1 MANQYDDTQLQKLFT
16 DMDVK
21 HRKKALKGA
30 FRREANQVR
39 RTAVNNL
46 RSSLR
51 SNRDLEKGIRAIV
64 FKKAAGF
71 RVTIGTKKAN
81 RKTGKGEK
89 GMHLNRQGLKKP
101 VLIWAEGGTEQRKT
115 KTKTKTRIFVRER
128 KGHNTGRM
136 KRYGFMR
143 KTQTDVRDKVTADL
157 RNEIVESVTKTA
169 SKYGCK

>member
-21 HRKKALKGA
+21 HRKRALKGA
-30 FRREANQVR
+30 FKREANQVR
-39 RTAVNNL
+39 KTAINNL
-46 RSSLR
+46 RSSLH

-64 FKKAAGF
+64 FKDKAGF

-101 VLIWAEGGTEQRKT
+101 VLIWAEGGTEQRRT
-115 KTKTKTRIFVRER
+115 KTKTKVFVRER

-143 KTQTDVRDKVTADL
+143 KTKTDVADKVTEDL
-157 RNEIVESVTKTA
+157 RNEITKSIEKTA

>member
-1 MANQYDDTQLQKLFT
+1 MADLQYDDTQLQKLFT

-21 HRKKALKGA
+21 HRQKALKGA
-30 FRREANQVR
+30 FRREAGLVR
-39 RTAVNNL
+39 KTAINNL
-46 RSSLR
+46 RSSLQ

-101 VLIWAEGGTEQRKT
+101 VLIWAEGGTEQRR
-115 KTKTKTRIFVRER
+115 TKTKTRIFVRER

-136 KRYGFMR
+136 KRYAFMR
-143 KTQTDVRDKVTADL
+143 QTKQDVADKVTADL
-157 RNEIVESVTKTA
+157 HNEIEKSVIKTA
-169 SKYGCK
+169 KKYGCK

>member
-16 DMDVK
+16 EMDVK
-21 HRKKALKGA
+21 HRKRALKGA

-39 RTAVNNL
+39 RTAINNL
-46 RSSLR
+46 RSSLH

-89 GMHLNRQGLKKP
+89 GMHINRQGLKKP

-115 KTKTKTRIFVRER
+115 KTKTRVFVRER
-128 KGHNTGRM
+128 RGHKTGRM

-169 SKYGCK
+169 NKYGCK

>member
-16 DMDVK
+16 EMDVK
-21 HRKKALKGA
+21 HRKRALKGA

-39 RTAVNNL
+39 RTAINNL
-46 RSSLR
+46 RSSLH

-64 FKKAAGF
+64 FKKVAGF

-89 GMHLNRQGLKKP
+89 GMHINRQGLKKP

-115 KTKTKTRIFVRER
+115 KTKTRVFVRER
-128 KGHNTGRM
+128 RGHNTGHM

-169 SKYGCK
+169 NKYGCK

>member
-21 HRKKALKGA
+21 HRKRALKGA
-30 FRREANQVR
+30 FKREANQVR
-39 RTAVNNL
+39 KTAINNL
-46 RSSLR
+46 RSSLH

-64 FKKAAGF
+64 FKDKAGF

-101 VLIWAEGGTEQRKT
+101 VLIWAEGGTEQRRT
-115 KTKTKTRIFVRER
+115 KTKTKVFVRER
-128 KGHNTGRM
+128 KGHNTGHM

-143 KTQTDVRDKVTADL
+143 KTKTDVADKVTEDL
-157 RNEIVESVTKTA
+157 RNEITKSIEKTA

>member
-16 DMDVK
+16 EMDVK
-21 HRKKALKGA
+21 HRKRAFKGA

-39 RTAVNNL
+39 RTAINNL
-46 RSSLR
+46 RSSLH

-89 GMHLNRQGLKKP
+89 GMHINRQGLKKP

-115 KTKTKTRIFVRER
+115 KTKTRVFGRER
-128 KGHNTGRM
+128 RGHNTGRM
-136 KRYGFMR
+136 KQYGFMR

-169 SKYGCK
+169 NKYGCK

>member
-46 RSSLR
+46 RSSLH

-115 KTKTKTRIFVRER
+115 KTKTRVFVRGR

-136 KRYGFMR
+136 RRYAFMR